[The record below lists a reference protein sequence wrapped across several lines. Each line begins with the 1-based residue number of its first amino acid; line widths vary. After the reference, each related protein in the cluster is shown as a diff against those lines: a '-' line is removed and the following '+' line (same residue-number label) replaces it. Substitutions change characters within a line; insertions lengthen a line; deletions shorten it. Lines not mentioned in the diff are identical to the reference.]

1 MVAEVRK
8 PRPHAGVIAWF
19 EAVPAAELFLSVLVV
34 GEIEQGVERLRVPDP
49 RRAAAYAAWLGLLR
63 TDYGDRV
70 LPITDAIAVE
80 WGRLNA
86 RRTLPVVDGLMAA
99 TARVHGLT
107 VVSRNAADF
116 RHTGVPVL
124 DPFE

>member
-1 MVAEVRK
+1 V
-8 PRPHAGVIAWF
+8 AWF
-19 EAVPAAELFLSVLVV
+19 DAVAAPELFLSVLVI
-34 GEIEQGVERLRVPDP
+34 GEIQHGVERLRARDP
-49 RRAAAYAAWLGLLR
+49 RRAAAHDAWLGLLR
-63 TDYGDRV
+63 TDFGDRV
-70 LPITDAIAVE
+70 LPITEMIAAE

-116 RHTGVPVL
+116 RRAAVPVF

>member
-1 MVAEVRK
+1 M
-8 PRPHAGVIAWF
+8 
-19 EAVPAAELFLSVLVV
+19 
-34 GEIEQGVERLRVPDP
+34 
-49 RRAAAYAAWLGLLR
+49 LR
-63 TDYGDRV
+63 TDFGDRV
-70 LPITDAIAVE
+70 LPIAEVIAVE

>member
-1 MVAEVRK
+1 MRK
-8 PRPHAGVIAWF
+8 PRPHAAVAAWF
-19 EAVPAAELFLSVLVV
+19 AAVTAPELFLSVLVI
-34 GEIEQGVERLRVPDP
+34 GEIQQGAERLRARDP
-49 RRAAAYAAWLGLLR
+49 RRAAAYDAWLGLLR
-63 TDYGDRV
+63 TDFGDRV
-70 LPITDAIAVE
+70 LPITEVIAVE

-99 TARVHGLT
+99 TARVHRLT